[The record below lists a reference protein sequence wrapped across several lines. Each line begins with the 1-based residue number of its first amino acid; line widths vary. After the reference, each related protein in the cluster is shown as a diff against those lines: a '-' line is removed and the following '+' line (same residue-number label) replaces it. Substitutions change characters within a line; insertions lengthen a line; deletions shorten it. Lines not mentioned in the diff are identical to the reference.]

1 MTAGVSEASSKL
13 AQAVVGYLTRS
24 VDHPFATL
32 IKADGCELD
41 IEIEPELAQD
51 RVVPIQPVEPLR
63 LVFSPGDV
71 ASPLVLSL
79 RADFPVGLVH
89 TVRDRGADGL
99 SLCVWEE
106 AWQDL
111 SRTLTAQVLIE
122 RLRNWLSRTASGL
135 LHQDEQGL
143 EPLIPGTAHTL
154 IVPAG
159 EPVGPWHLVG
169 AVEHEERWTICLD
182 THQRS
187 DSEGLP
193 RFALFSTVLPSQVHG
208 ALHARP
214 YDLGGLLKLSDELGG
229 NLFTEMRQWIVAP
242 EQLAHA
248 ADHYPLLLVSVPK
261 RRTAEGPDEAV
272 EVWAYQ
278 PVGTLADFGEC
289 LGLTITHRDNGKVF
303 TGQAM
308 LPRLVKDLSTIE
320 LQGWRVVQ
328 RLDRSTARAH
338 SAVPERADAQLVA
351 IGAGAIGSNVVMN
364 TARTGIGA
372 WTIIDDDVVL
382 PHNTVRQSY
391 GDAWVGAPKAHALAD
406 QVNHLFVEADATA
419 TRADVL
425 RMEPHADKLALADLV
440 VDFSASPAV
449 VAHLSDRQDIKR
461 AASIFFSPD
470 GADLVILAEDARRTT
485 RLDEIEAQYF
495 LATATAPGLAG
506 HLDAA
511 RIDRIRY
518 ANACQDLTR
527 PLPPWQVQT
536 LCGIAAGQLVS
547 LVGSTALTAVIW
559 RLDPDSGGIVP
570 IALPISPVHRHT
582 SVDLRIA
589 VSKSVLTMMADLRA
603 AAAPNE
609 TGGVL
614 VGTFDIIRGTVNIVA
629 ALPAPPD
636 SRQAPTYF
644 VRGARNLRPI
654 IEGMAAKTAGRLH
667 YVGEWHSHPVHAAAR
682 PSRDDET
689 VFAYLSRHLDP
700 TDVPYAMMI
709 CGERETWLR
718 VAWQGRV
725 SLEGTMSHTNE
736 Q

>member
-1 MTAGVSEASSKL
+1 MTDGGSKASSKL

-24 VDHPFATL
+24 FDHPFATL
-32 IKADGCELD
+32 IKADGCVLD
-41 IEIEPELAQD
+41 IEVEPELAQD

-63 LVFSPGDV
+63 LVFSLGDV
-71 ASPLVLSL
+71 ASPRVLSL

-89 TVRDRGADGL
+89 TVRDREADGL

-122 RLRNWLSRTASGL
+122 RLRDWLSRTASGL

-159 EPVGPWHLVG
+159 EPVGPWHLVY
-169 AVEHEERWTICLD
+169 ALEHEERWTICLD

-187 DSEGLP
+187 DAEGLL

-214 YDLGGLLKLSDELGG
+214 YDLGGLVKLSDDLGG
-229 NLFTEMRQWIVAP
+229 NLYTELRQWLVAR
-242 EQLAHA
+242 EQLEHA
-248 ADHYPLLLVSVPK
+248 VDRYPLLLVSVPK
-261 RRTAEGPDEAV
+261 RRTAEGPDETV

-278 PVGTLADFGEC
+278 PLGTLADFGER
-289 LGLTITHRDNGKVF
+289 LGLTLTHRESGRAF
-303 TGQAM
+303 TGLAM
-308 LPRLVKDLSTIE
+308 SPQLVEDLTSIE

-351 IGAGAIGSNVVMN
+351 IGAGAIGSNVVLN
-364 TARTGIGA
+364 AARTGIGA

-391 GDAWVGAPKAHALAD
+391 GDAWVGVPKAQALAH
-406 QVNHLFVEADATA
+406 QVNQLFVEADANA
-419 TRADVL
+419 ARADVL
-425 RMEPHADKLALADLV
+425 RTEPQFDQLARADLV

-449 VAHLSDRQDIKR
+449 VGHLSDRQDVRR

-470 GADLVILAEDARRTT
+470 GSDLVILAEDSRRTI
-485 RLDEIEAQYF
+485 RLDELEAQYF

-511 RIDRIRY
+511 RVDRIRY

-547 LVGSTALTAVIW
+547 MVSSTALAAMIW
-559 RLDPDSGGIVP
+559 RLDPNSGGIVP

-582 SVDLRIA
+582 SADLRVV
-589 VSKSVLTMMADLRA
+589 VSNLVLTMMAELRA
-603 AAAPNE
+603 KAAPNE

-614 VGTFDIIRGTVNIVA
+614 VGTFDIVRGTVHILA

-644 VRGARNLRPI
+644 VRGARNLRPVL
-654 IEGMAAKTAGRLH
+654 EGMAARTAGRLH
-667 YVGEWHSHPVHAAAR
+667 YVGEWHSHPDHAAAR
-682 PSRDDET
+682 PSSDDET

-700 TDVPYAMMI
+700 AGVPYAMMI
-709 CGERETWLR
+709 QGDRETWLR
-718 VAWQGRV
+718 VAWQG
-725 SLEGTMSHTNE
+725 SETLESTMTHAAE
-736 Q
+736 P